1 MSCCGRL
8 LISLPLASLLL
19 LSSSPSSS
27 SPPSYDSLNAV
38 TSRPRLPLLLAFF
51 FFSFKMK
58 CREEELTAGRRRR
71 RRRFIIE
78 SERRKRSEC
87 RDNPKPPAAAGRTP
101 KRRTSEEAQRLVHA
115 TGPTVSSFFMFFYFF
130 ILFYFQGE
138 EERLHLWLPRSRRRF
153 LAAAADVDQRPLQHY
168 LIRRE
173 NKSPSSP
180 FPQKVFVSSSFTNI
194 FFFLFSVWP
203 RRKANE
209 KSLGLD
215 RRLSPARGSR

>member
-1 MSCCGRL
+1 
-8 LISLPLASLLL
+8 
-19 LSSSPSSS
+19 
-27 SPPSYDSLNAV
+27 
-38 TSRPRLPLLLAFF
+38 
-51 FFSFKMK
+51 MK
-58 CREEELTAGRRRR
+58 CREEELTAGRRR